1 MPIFLK
7 FLLSKYGTVGGT
19 LFHGSLISDF
29 HILGDKPKKIFEAY
43 MEVIYSETKGPD
55 MCWLFPEDYTDQETL
70 QTVPKFCFPFSMES
84 LAVGQVVQNFTFV
97 LTDVESKQRF
107 GFCQLSDGAQ
117 RGYCFLSYLP
127 WFEVFYKLLNMLAIY
142 TNKGQENLKKELLES
157 LHALPIP
164 EPGMSVYLNMH
175 ACFTVPDVRE
185 LPSIPEN
192 RNLTEYFVAVDVNNM
207 LHLYASMLHERRV
220 LISSS
225 NLSTLTACAHA
236 AAAMLYPMYWQHV
249 YIPVLP
255 QHLLDYCC
263 APMPYL
269 IGVHSSL
276 MERVRVMALDDV
288 VILNVDTNTLETPFD
303 DLQNLP
309 NDVVSALKNR
319 LKKGS
324 TTMGDGAARAF
335 LKSQAALFGSY
346 RSALR
351 IEPDEPITFNED
363 AFVTH
368 RSNTMRQFLQN
379 ATQLQLF
386 KQFIDGRLELLNSG
400 EGFNDV
406 FEEEINMGEY
416 AGSDKVYHQWLLTFK
431 KGGGAI
437 FNTVKTKA
445 NPAMKTVYK
454 FYKRHLSTT
463 SNSQTPNSTMAKTKE
478 LSKDT
483 RNKIV
488 DLHQAG
494 KTESAI
500 GKQLGVKKST
510 VGAIIRKWK
519 TYKTTDN
526 LPRSGA
532 PRKISPR
539 GVKMITRTVSK
550 NPRTTRGDLVN
561 DLQRA
566 GTKVTK
572 ATISNTLRR
581 QGLKSCSARRVP
593 LLKPVHVRAC
603 LKFAREHLDD
613 PEEDWENVIWSD
625 ETKIELFGKNS
636 TCRVWRRK
644 NAELHPKNTIP
655 TVKHGGGNIMLWGC
669 FSAKGPGRL
678 IRVKERM
685 NGAMYREILSKNLLP
700 SARALKMKHG
710 WVFQHD
716 NDPKHTA
723 RATKEWLRKKHFK
736 VLEWPSQSPDLN
748 PIENLWRELKIRV
761 AQRQPQNIT
770 ALEEICMEEWA
781 KLPASAKD
789 HAKMGIKEVKS
800 RLKQK
805 EMAENSLS
813 REDSTST
820 HSVSTQR
827 KEAHTWEQ
835 RRPIT
840 VHFGQ
845 TSFARL
851 LNSFHPRPL
860 AAKRPRSNMELEGS
874 HEQSQSYQS
883 LKDTELVE
891 TKGEVCLQGNTTMDG
906 LIHSKL
912 SELSLLDDSFDNQ
925 QEKPTYALHTINS
938 THTVLDSEQS
948 LEELSSVS
956 KPVDQDGNFSYQR
969 QELSADENTQTFLTL
984 KHSSC
989 NKLWNQLLPDTV
1001 LFSSQDSSSFNMPL
1015 SVLPLEPCPPRASP
1029 GPELMEER
1037 SISIPRP
1044 HAQKKITKPG
1054 AVLSPTVTLLQG
1066 LRQDEKEVV
1075 GNVKRQVN
1083 QQTLNTESQT
1093 PGTDPGPDLLCL
1105 LDPLSGVVESSEPSL
1120 PPQPALTPFQSQ
1132 RSPNPFT
1139 QEPHYILQKYYN
1151 PVHPENPF
1159 STAYFSPQTTAYFR
1173 TSPVLMFNQASP
1185 VSGPTMN
1192 GSWPVDKSSP
1202 ASSNSTSLYSLIDSP
1217 APSCLSKALP
1227 PTHLTDKP
1235 NDPFSDLLTMAT
1247 SSTVITT
1254 QTKRKMEDLH
1264 RKWETF
1270 D

>member
-1 MPIFLK
+1 MRM
-7 FLLSKYGTVGGT
+7 
-19 LFHGSLISDF
+19 GSRIK
-29 HILGDKPKKIFEAY
+29 DKPKKIFEAY

-84 LAVGQVVQNFTFV
+84 LAVGQVAQNFTFV

-117 RGYCFLSYLP
+117 SGYCFLSYLP
-127 WFEVFYKLLNMLAIY
+127 WFEVFYKLLNMLANY
-142 TNKGQENLKKELLES
+142 TTKGQENLKKEVLES

-164 EPGMSVYLNMH
+164 DPGMSVYLNMH
-175 ACFTVPDVRE
+175 ACFTVPDLRE

-192 RNLTEYFVAVDVNNM
+192 RNLAEYFVAVDVNNM

-225 NLSTLTACAHA
+225 SLSTLTACVHA

-288 VILNVDTNTLETPFD
+288 VILNVDSNTLETPFD

-319 LKKGS
+319 LKKVS

-363 AFVTH
+363 AFITH

-454 FYKRHLSTT
+454 F
-463 SNSQTPNSTMAKTKE
+463 
-478 LSKDT
+478 
-483 RNKIV
+483 
-488 DLHQAG
+488 
-494 KTESAI
+494 
-500 GKQLGVKKST
+500 
-510 VGAIIRKWK
+510 
-519 TYKTTDN
+519 
-526 LPRSGA
+526 
-532 PRKISPR
+532 
-539 GVKMITRTVSK
+539 
-550 NPRTTRGDLVN
+550 
-561 DLQRA
+561 
-566 GTKVTK
+566 
-572 ATISNTLRR
+572 
-581 QGLKSCSARRVP
+581 
-593 LLKPVHVRAC
+593 
-603 LKFAREHLDD
+603 
-613 PEEDWENVIWSD
+613 
-625 ETKIELFGKNS
+625 
-636 TCRVWRRK
+636 
-644 NAELHPKNTIP
+644 
-655 TVKHGGGNIMLWGC
+655 
-669 FSAKGPGRL
+669 
-678 IRVKERM
+678 
-685 NGAMYREILSKNLLP
+685 
-700 SARALKMKHG
+700 
-710 WVFQHD
+710 
-716 NDPKHTA
+716 
-723 RATKEWLRKKHFK
+723 
-736 VLEWPSQSPDLN
+736 
-748 PIENLWRELKIRV
+748 
-761 AQRQPQNIT
+761 
-770 ALEEICMEEWA
+770 
-781 KLPASAKD
+781 AKD

-805 EMAENSLS
+805 EMAENSIS

-845 TSFARL
+845 
-851 LNSFHPRPL
+851 SFHPRPL

-891 TKGEVCLQGNTTMDG
+891 TKGEVCFQGNTTMDG
-906 LIHSKL
+906 PIHSKL
-912 SELSLLDDSFDNQ
+912 SELSLLDDSFGNQ

-956 KPVDQDGNFSYQR
+956 KPVDQDGSFSYQR

-989 NKLWNQLLPDTV
+989 NKLWNQSLPDTV

-1044 HAQKKITKPG
+1044 QAQKKITKPG

-1066 LRQDEKEVV
+1066 LRQDEREVV

-1083 QQTLNTESQT
+1083 QQTLNTSPLTESQT
-1093 PGTDPGPDLLCL
+1093 PSTDPGPDLLCL

-1120 PPQPALTPFQSQ
+1120 PPQPALTQFQSQ

-1139 QEPHYILQKYYN
+1139 QDSHYILQKYYN

-1159 STAYFSPQTTAYFR
+1159 STAYFSPQTTAYFQ

-1192 GSWPVDKSSP
+1192 GSWPVDRSSP
-1202 ASSNSTSLYSLIDSP
+1202 APSNSTSLYSLIDSP
-1217 APSCLSKALP
+1217 APSCLSKTLP

-1247 SSTVITT
+1247 SSTT